1 MRIFNK
7 FALQFAKPENFLGS
21 IAGKLMAFTGVEKN
35 KWTISLLHIQ
45 KADNVLEVGF
55 GPGVAIKMVS
65 DAIQDGYV
73 VGIDYSD
80 VMLQQAK
87 KRNKKA
93 IQEGKVILRLGDIH
107 SAPLL
112 DMMFDK
118 VFSVNSIIFWE
129 EPVKSLREIRQI
141 MKPNALIALTVL
153 PYMKGSTEETSR
165 NLGNEISHYLEQ
177 AGFSNIR
184 IEFKE
189 MKPVTA
195 VCVLGMNK

>member
-1 MRIFNK
+1 M
-7 FALQFAKPENFLGS
+7 
-21 IAGKLMAFTGVEKN
+21 
-35 KWTISLLHIQ
+35 
-45 KADNVLEVGF
+45 
-55 GPGVAIKMVS
+55 
-65 DAIQDGYV
+65 
-73 VGIDYSD
+73 
-80 VMLQQAK
+80 
-87 KRNKKA
+87 
-93 IQEGKVILRLGDIH
+93 
-107 SAPLL
+107 
-112 DMMFDK
+112 
-118 VFSVNSIIFWE
+118 
-129 EPVKSLREIRQI
+129 

>member
-153 PYMKGSTEETSR
+153 PYMKGSTEGTSR
-165 NLGNEISHYLEQ
+165 NLGSEISHYLEQ

-184 IEFKE
+184 IELKE